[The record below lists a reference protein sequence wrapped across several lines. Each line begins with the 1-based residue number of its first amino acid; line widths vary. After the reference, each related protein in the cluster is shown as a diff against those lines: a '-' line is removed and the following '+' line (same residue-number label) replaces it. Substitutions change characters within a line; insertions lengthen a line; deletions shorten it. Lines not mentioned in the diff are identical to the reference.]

1 MKKTYNYLAIL
12 MLFILTSS
20 CDEGFDEL
28 NTNKVR
34 ATTLDPI
41 IQLNAATLGLA
52 YPTATLIYEVGIV
65 QQVIS
70 PNSGV
75 LTGANYNQ
83 DNRASTQVNWQNYY
97 QNVIKNTG
105 DVIDRTKE
113 DPAKSNVYNM
123 ARIVQAHAFMILT
136 DSYGSVPFSEA
147 GKGYS
152 DQIFF
157 PAYDTQE
164 SIYPKII
171 QELDEAGA
179 ALSLTGKIETAD
191 ILFKGN
197 IPQWKAYAN
206 SLLLRA
212 GMRLSGVD
220 PTLAQQVVAKA
231 APGVILSNSA
241 NALIAHDANYT
252 NPIGNMLN
260 STEASNFFLAAPFVN
275 YLKGTGD
282 PRLRAIAVTYVGAKS
297 GPEQTPERASSDPA
311 IQVGMPMGNDNLG
324 AAKAATDAGLA
335 SFYEFSQVDRRR
347 ITKLQAPNFLVTA
360 SQNLLLL
367 AEARN
372 RGWIT
377 VGTVEEYYTNAV
389 IAHMNQISSIDPAS
403 TIPQGLIDQYLAA
416 NPFDPAKAM
425 EQINTQ
431 YWISSFLNGPEAFAN
446 FRRTGFPVLQENPY
460 PGSEVPF
467 INRLTYPN
475 SEISVNGSNVSAAI
489 AAQGPDDLATK
500 VWWHK

>member
-12 MLFILTSS
+12 MLIILASS

-41 IQLNAATLGLA
+41 IQLNAASLGLA
-52 YPTATLIYEVGIV
+52 YPTATVIYEVGVV

-105 DVIDRTKE
+105 DVIDRTKD
-113 DPAKSNVYNM
+113 DPAYSNVYNM

-136 DSYGSVPFSEA
+136 DSYGSIPFTEA
-147 GKGYS
+147 GRGYS

-157 PAYDTQE
+157 PSYDTQE
-164 SIYPKII
+164 SIYPRII
-171 QELDEAGA
+171 QELEEAGA

-212 GMRLSGVD
+212 GMRLVNVD
-220 PTLAQQVVAKA
+220 PTTAQQVVAKA
-231 APGVILSNSA
+231 APGVILSNDG

-260 STEASNFFLAAPFVN
+260 STEASNFFLAEPFVN
-275 YLKGTGD
+275 HLKATGD

-297 GPEQTPERASSDPA
+297 GPEQTPENASFDPA
-311 IQVGMPMGNDNLG
+311 IQVGMPMGNDNAG
-324 AAKAATDAGLA
+324 AVKAAADAGLA

-347 ITKLQAPNFLVTA
+347 ITKLQSPSFLVTA

-367 AEARN
+367 AEARV

-377 VGTVEEYYTNAV
+377 AGTAEEYYENAV
-389 IAHMNQISSIDPAS
+389 AAHMNQISSIDPAS
-403 TIPQGLIDQYLAA
+403 TIPQAAIDQYLAA
-416 NPFDPAKAM
+416 NPFDPAKAL

-446 FRRTGFPVLQENPY
+446 FRRSGFPVLEENPF
-460 PGSEVPF
+460 PGREVPF

-475 SEISVNGSNVSAAI
+475 SEISVNGENVGAAI
-489 AAQGPDDLATK
+489 SGQGPDDLATK

>member
-12 MLFILTSS
+12 MLFIITSS
-20 CDEGFDEL
+20 CEEGFDEL

-34 ATTLDPI
+34 ATSLDPI
-41 IQLNAATLGLA
+41 IQLNAASLGLA
-52 YPTATLIYEVGIV
+52 YPTATVIYEVGIV

-97 QNVIKNTG
+97 QNVVKNTG
-105 DVIDRTKE
+105 DIINRTKE
-113 DPAKSNVYNM
+113 NPTFSNVYNM

-136 DSYGSVPFSEA
+136 DSYGSVPFAEA

-157 PAYDTQE
+157 PAYDKQE
-164 SIYPKII
+164 NIYPAII
-171 QELDEAGA
+171 KELEEAGA
-179 ALSLTGKIETAD
+179 ALSITGKIETAD
-191 ILFKGN
+191 ILYKGN

-212 GMRLSGVD
+212 GMRLSQVD
-220 PTLAQQVVAKA
+220 PATAQQVVAKA
-231 APGVILSNSA
+231 APGVILTNAENSF
-241 NALIAHDANYT
+241 IAHDANYT

-260 STEASNFFLAAPFVN
+260 STEAANFYLTAPFVN
-275 YLKGTGD
+275 HLKSTGD
-282 PRLRAIAVTYVGAKS
+282 PRLRAIAVRYVGAKS
-297 GPEQTPERASSDPA
+297 GPEQTTANASFDPA
-311 IQVGMPMGNDNLG
+311 IQIGMPMGNDNAG
-324 AAKAATDAGLA
+324 AVKAAADAGLA

-347 ITKLQAPNFLVTA
+347 ITKLQSPSFLVTA

-367 AEARN
+367 AEART

-377 VGTVEEYYTNAV
+377 TGTAEEYYKNAIV
-389 IAHMNQISSIDPAS
+389 AHMNQISSIDPAS
-403 TIPQGLIDQYLAA
+403 TIPQASIDQYLAA

-446 FRRTGFPVLQENPY
+446 FRRTGYPILQENPF
-460 PGSEVPF
+460 PGREVPF

-475 SEISVNGSNVSAAI
+475 SEISVNGSNVNAAI
-489 AAQGPDDLATK
+489 SGQGPDNLATK